1 MTEKPHPQLNPW
13 GNELIGEE
21 DYQYLINEFG
31 IEDTND
37 LEIPASFIESNRFFR
52 RKLIF
57 GHREFGMIIKAYLAG
72 KKWAVISGIKPSGP
86 YHLGTLTTAA
96 EMVELQKQ
104 GGFVYYSIA
113 DIESWADHH
122 QPYDKSLEIAVDNVA
137 DILALGL
144 DPNRAYI
151 WLQSKEQMVKEMVFD
166 AGAHVTMNMMKAI
179 YGEDKSF
186 GLYNA
191 ALVQVGDIYLPQL
204 KDEIQPTVVPVGID
218 QDPHIR
224 LSRDLAKYFTKNGQT
239 IMKPCSTY
247 HKLMPAL
254 DDITKKMSKSRP
266 NSYFKFSDPPQEIK
280 KKIMGAYTGG
290 RGSAEEQR
298 RLGGEPERCMIFKI
312 LNFHF
317 EPDDKALNDLYT
329 ECRSGQLLCGQCKK
343 RCADK
348 VLAVIKEHNEKKVE
362 TVKLAEKILK
372 GKF

>member
-1 MTEKPHPQLNPW
+1 MSQNPQPKLDPW
-13 GNELIGEE
+13 GNELVGEE
-21 DYQYLINEFG
+21 DYQYLIQEFG
-31 IEDTND
+31 IKDMTELDM
-37 LEIPASFIESNRFFR
+37 PASFIEGNRFLR

-57 GHREFGMIIKAYLAG
+57 GHRDFDMIIKAYNAG

-86 YHLGTLTTAA
+86 YHLGTMTTAR
-96 EMVELQKQ
+96 EMIELQKM

-113 DIESWADHH
+113 DIESWADHR
-122 QPYDKSLEIAVDNVA
+122 QPYEESLKIAIDNVA

-144 DPNRAYI
+144 DVDRAYI
-151 WLQSKEQMVKEMVFD
+151 WLQSKETFVKDMVFD
-166 AGAHVTMNMMKAI
+166 AGSHVTMNMMKAI

-186 GLYNA
+186 GLYNS

-204 KDEIQPTVVPVGID
+204 QYEIQPTVVPVGID

-224 LSRDLAKYFTKNGQT
+224 LSRDLAKYFKKGDQP

-266 NSYFKFSDPPQEIK
+266 NSYFKYSDPPAEIK

-290 RGSAEEQR
+290 RKNAEEQR
-298 RLGGEPERCMIFKI
+298 ELGGEPDRCMIYRI
-312 LNFHF
+312 LEFHF
-317 EPDDKALNDLYT
+317 EPDDKALNDLYN
-329 ECRSGQLLCGQCKK
+329 ECKEGKLLCGGCKK
-343 RCADK
+343 RCVEK
-348 VLAVIKEHNEKKVE
+348 VLNQIKEHNEKKVE
-362 TVKLAEKILK
+362 TIKIAEKILK